1 VLRRLGYVA
10 MSLSIDASTS
20 RTCRL
25 RNATPDRLAELIGA
39 NLADLLRVVEFNV
52 ERGVSLYRISSHLI
66 PFASHPVNEL
76 PWWDDFA
83 GPLAQVADV
92 IARSG
97 MRVSV
102 HPGQFTVLSSP
113 NPKTVADSLR
123 ELEWH
128 ARLLDTLRADTSCK
142 MILHVGGAYGGKT
155 EAMSR
160 FVEVANRLP
169 EAVRR
174 RLVIE
179 NDDVT
184 YTTAE
189 VLDISARTGL
199 PIVFDWLHH
208 KINPG
213 ADTGAETA
221 RLIAA
226 CFDSWRPE
234 DGPPKVHLSSQA
246 EGARAGSHADWIDPE
261 DLLAFLRQTP
271 DREFDC
277 MLEAKKKDLALFRL
291 REEWER
297 NRIMT

>member
-1 VLRRLGYVA
+1 MLRRLGYVA

-25 RNATPDRLAELIGA
+25 RNATPERLAELIGA
-39 NLADLLRVVEFNV
+39 NLADLKRVLDFNV
-52 ERGVSLYRISSHLI
+52 DRGVSHYRISSHLI
-66 PFASHPVNEL
+66 PFASHPVNDR
-76 PWWDDFA
+76 PWWDEFA
-83 GPLAQVADV
+83 APLAEVADV

-102 HPGQFTVLSSP
+102 HPGQFTVLNSP
-113 NPKTVADSLR
+113 NPKTVADSIR

-128 ARLLDTLRADTSCK
+128 ARLLDALGTDSSCK
-142 MILHVGGAYGGKT
+142 MILHVGGAYGGKP
-155 EAMSR
+155 EAMDR

-169 EAVRR
+169 DAIRR

-189 VLDISARTGL
+189 LLAVSARTGL

-208 KINPG
+208 KVNPG
-213 ADTGAETA
+213 GDTGANTA
-221 RLIAA
+221 GLIAA
-226 CFDSWRPE
+226 CFDTWRPE

-246 EGARAGSHADWIDPE
+246 EGGRAGNHADWIDLD
-261 DLLAFLRQTP
+261 DLLAFVEQTP

-291 REEWER
+291 REEWDLR
-297 NRIMT
+297 KGTA

>member
-25 RNATPDRLAELIGA
+25 RNATPERLAELIGA
-39 NLADLLRVVEFNV
+39 NLADLKRVLDFNV
-52 ERGVSLYRISSHLI
+52 DRGVSHYRISSHLI
-66 PFASHPVNEL
+66 PFASHPVNDR
-76 PWWDDFA
+76 PWWDEFA
-83 GPLAQVADV
+83 APLAEVADV

-102 HPGQFTVLSSP
+102 HPGQFTVLNSP
-113 NPKTVADSLR
+113 NPKTVADSIR

-128 ARLLDTLRADTSCK
+128 ARLLDALGTDSSCK
-142 MILHVGGAYGGKT
+142 MILHVGGAYGGKP
-155 EAMSR
+155 EAMDR

-169 EAVRR
+169 DAIRR

-189 VLDISARTGL
+189 LLAVSARTGL

-208 KINPG
+208 KVNPG
-213 ADTGAETA
+213 GDTGANTA
-221 RLIAA
+221 GLIAA
-226 CFDSWRPE
+226 CFDTWRPE

-246 EGARAGSHADWIDPE
+246 EGGRAGNHADWIDLD
-261 DLLAFLRQTP
+261 DLLAFVEQTP

-291 REEWER
+291 REEWDLR
-297 NRIMT
+297 KGTA

>member
-1 VLRRLGYVA
+1 

-128 ARLLDTLRADTSCK
+128 ARLLDTLRTDSSCK
-142 MILHVGGAYGGKT
+142 MILHVGGAYGGKP
-155 EAMSR
+155 EAMDR
-160 FVEVANRLP
+160 FVEVANQLP
-169 EAVRR
+169 DAVRR

-189 VLDISARTGL
+189 VLEVSARTGL

-208 KINPG
+208 NVNPGEDTG
-213 ADTGAETA
+213 ADTAG
-221 RLIAA
+221 LIAA

-246 EGARAGSHADWIDPE
+246 EGSRTGHHADWIDPD
-261 DLLAFLRQTP
+261 DLLAFLKQTP
-271 DREFDC
+271 DRDFDC

-297 NRIMT
+297 RTGKT